1 MTSLQRQTHAE
12 RYQRKMMPTRRKKQD
27 MIYLSMNRDGDMVTL
42 ESRELKM
49 QGLDDLIVSS

>member
-1 MTSLQRQTHAE
+1 
-12 RYQRKMMPTRRKKQD
+12 

-49 QGLDDLIVSS
+49 QGLDDIIVSS